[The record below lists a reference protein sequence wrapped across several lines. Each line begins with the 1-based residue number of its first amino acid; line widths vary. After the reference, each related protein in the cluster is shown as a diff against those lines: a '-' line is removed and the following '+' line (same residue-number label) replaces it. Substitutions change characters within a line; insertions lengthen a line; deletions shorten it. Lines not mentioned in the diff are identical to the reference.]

1 MIKNQKINIVVQYQI
16 QTQIQII
23 RKKSTKQKTIRRKV
37 IIPALIEM
45 IIINLIKKNI
55 IIRIFILNIK
65 VKNQKKILQMIPL
78 KNLRIKKKLE
88 QIIFLQMYL
97 VVVPHLIKSK
107 IKEKE
112 NIGENQ
118 V

>member
-1 MIKNQKINIVVQYQI
+1 
-16 QTQIQII
+16 
-23 RKKSTKQKTIRRKV
+23 
-37 IIPALIEM
+37 
-45 IIINLIKKNI
+45 
-55 IIRIFILNIK
+55 
-65 VKNQKKILQMIPL
+65 MIPL